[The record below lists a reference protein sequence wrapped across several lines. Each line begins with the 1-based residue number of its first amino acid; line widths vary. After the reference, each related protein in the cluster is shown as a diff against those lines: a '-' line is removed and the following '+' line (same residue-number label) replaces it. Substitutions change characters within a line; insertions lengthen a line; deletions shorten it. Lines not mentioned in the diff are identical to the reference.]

1 MQDVP
6 QPSIIEIRSH
16 ADARGAL
23 SVVENGAIPFDIRR
37 VYYLYGVPIGA
48 IRGEHG
54 HKQLEQIIICM
65 HGRVDVTLNDG
76 LQQYPFILDR
86 PDRGLHVP
94 PGLWRS
100 LYFREPG
107 TVVCVL
113 ASRPYEVEDYI
124 YNFEDFRAWALGQRG
139 GTDQD

>member
-1 MQDVP
+1 ML
-6 QPSIIEIRSH
+6 QPSIIEIRTH
-16 ADARGAL
+16 ADARGSL
-23 SVVENGAIPFDIRR
+23 GVVENLSLPFAIKRI
-37 VYYLYGVPIGA
+37 YYLYGVPIGA

-54 HKQLEQIIICM
+54 HKQLEQLIICM

-76 LQQYPFILDR
+76 RRQYPFTLES
-86 PDRGLHVP
+86 PSQGLHVP

-113 ASRPYEVEDYI
+113 ASRPYEVADYI
-124 YNFEDFRAWALGQRG
+124 YNFEEFRAWALSQPNKNHRE
-139 GTDQD
+139 

>member
-1 MQDVP
+1 ML

-16 ADARGAL
+16 ADARGSL
-23 SVVENGAIPFDIRR
+23 GVVENLSLPFDIQRI
-37 VYYLYGVPIGA
+37 YYLYGVPIGA

-54 HKQLEQIIICM
+54 HKQLEQLIICM
-65 HGRVDVTLNDG
+65 HGRVDITLNDG
-76 LQQYPFILDR
+76 SRQYPFTLDR
-86 PDRGLHVP
+86 PSQGLHVP

-100 LYFREPG
+100 LHFREPG

-124 YNFEDFRAWALGQRG
+124 YNFEEFRAWALSQPNKNHRE
-139 GTDQD
+139 